1 MSIRIDEKL
10 VAHVARLSRLSLTEA
25 ELAEM
30 HGHFEKVLRYVQILV
45 SVDTT
50 DVDPSVFALET
61 SNVQAEDIP
70 RESLSVDAALANAP
84 SSRDGFFVVPRIIA
98 EADDAGLA
106 VGKS

>member
-30 HGHFEKVLRYVQILV
+30 HGHFEKILRYVQSLV
-45 SVDTT
+45 SLDTT

-70 RESLSVDAALANAP
+70 RGSLSVDAALANAP
-84 SSRDGFFVVPRIIA
+84 SRRDGFFVVPRIIA
-98 EADDAGLA
+98 EADDTGPAR
-106 VGKS
+106 GKS